1 MRPLILAQSDTART
15 QIPIPMIRMKPFITS
30 SLAVVMFAA
39 TGLSQEPSDSGTENG
54 NVAWSRR
61 NAGIW
66 KTMVLEGRELLPS
79 LRTRQADEPVWHLR
93 SGFVLPRNP
102 CVSSVDFDA
111 EFVEAISRSS
121 SMGRIPREGVQSALY
136 AAYGDKEKRVLLR
149 GLEASSDLDA
159 TWREAALRAIWAVNE
174 RAGRVRI
181 HRKRTLLVV
190 VWHQGL
196 SPESWEAVNASV
208 AKRI

>member
-208 AKRI
+208 AKRL

>member
-1 MRPLILAQSDTART
+1 
-15 QIPIPMIRMKPFITS
+15 MIRMKPFITS

-208 AKRI
+208 AKRL